1 MQPNTKTDSETDFS
15 SDSDYDEFANEI
27 LFMGNIRQLFQFEP
41 VFTVAEIQVKQDL
54 VGTSA

>member
-1 MQPNTKTDSETDFS
+1 MQPNTKTDSETDFF